1 MCGRFSFSPNEI
13 LIEERF
19 DLEVEEGSYTP
30 RYNCAPSQ
38 NLAVVSNHD
47 PGKLSYFRWGLIPFW
62 ARDPAIGNRMINARA
77 EGILEKPSFRNPFRQ
92 RRCLVLS
99 DGFFEWKRTSVSS
112 QQSAACPD
120 ERSEIRIGSLKEAGD
135 GRQKAGGKVPYRIV
149 MKNGDLFAMAGIW
162 DAWKDADGSIIRS
175 FAIIT
180 TTPNE
185 LMSPIHDRM
194 PVILPRRFEKEWLTS
209 DRTGDLT
216 RLLEPYPSEEM
227 EAYPVSWLV
236 NNPANDNPA
245 VIARR

>member
-19 DLEVEEGSYTP
+19 DLEVEEGLYTP
-30 RYNCAPSQ
+30 RYNCTPSQ
-38 NLAVVSNHD
+38 NLAVVSNLE

-62 ARDPAIGNRMINARA
+62 AKDPAIGNKMINARA

-99 DGFFEWKRTSVSS
+99 DGFFEWKRLAVSS
-112 QQSAACPD
+112 QRSAVSGQ
-120 ERSEIRIGSLKEAGD
+120 RSKG
-135 GRQKAGGKVPYRIV
+135 GREPFRIV

-162 DAWKDADGSIIRS
+162 DVWKDPEGNIIRS

-180 TTPNE
+180 TTPND
-185 LMSPIHDRM
+185 LMLPIHDRM

-209 DRTGDLT
+209 DHTGDLEK
-216 RLLEPYPSEEM
+216 LLQPYPAEEM
-227 EAYPVSWLV
+227 EAYPVSRLV
-236 NNPANDNPA
+236 NSPANDNPA
-245 VIARR
+245 VIARL

>member
-1 MCGRFSFSPNEI
+1 MCGRFSFSPNDI

-38 NLAVVSNHD
+38 NLAVVSNQD

-99 DGFFEWKRTSVSS
+99 DGFFEWKRPVTG
-112 QQSAACPD
+112 
-120 ERSEIRIGSLKEAGD
+120 SEVTRELRE
-135 GRQKAGGKVPYRIV
+135 AGGKVPYRIV
-149 MKNGDLFAMAGIW
+149 MKNRDLFAMAGIW
-162 DAWKDADGSIIRS
+162 DAWKDPDGSIIRS

-236 NNPANDNPA
+236 NSPVNDNPA
-245 VIARR
+245 VIAPL